1 VSKDIFARALHLS
14 AAQRLFGT
22 KKKRTAGTKVCSAG
36 LMNRRK
42 PMSYQDFEGTE
53 SPSGDHQARN
63 QKMRAAAG
71 EAFSRASDTA
81 RDAGAKAKRAA
92 EGAASSLTDSVMGLL
107 NQQVGASADA
117 AGRFASAMKSAAQGM
132 ERGNPM
138 LADLVR
144 GLANNVDA
152 YADALENR
160 TVEQLTKAA
169 SDFTRRQPALVFG
182 LAAVAG
188 FLAFRTF
195 KNAQSVSSPSIQPDH
210 DPAAQSHG

>member
-1 VSKDIFARALHLS
+1 MKT
-14 AAQRLFGT
+14 AAQ
-22 KKKRTAGTKVCSAG
+22 
-36 LMNRRK
+36 
-42 PMSYQDFEGTE
+42 D
-53 SPSGDHQARN
+53 
-63 QKMRAAAG
+63 
-71 EAFSRASDTA
+71 
-81 RDAGAKAKRAA
+81 
-92 EGAASSLTDSVMGLL
+92 
-107 NQQVGASADA
+107 
-117 AGRFASAMKSAAQGM
+117 M

-138 LADLVR
+138 LADLMR
-144 GLANNVDA
+144 GLAHNVDA

-160 TVEQLTKAA
+160 TVEQLIKAG

>member
-1 VSKDIFARALHLS
+1 LS
-14 AAQRLFGT
+14 AAQRLVGDQEKTNGRNQGLFCRVDDAGGT
-22 KKKRTAGTKVCSAG
+22 
-36 LMNRRK
+36 LM
-42 PMSYQDFEGTE
+42 SQQDFEGTE
-53 SPSGDHQARN
+53 SPSSGNHQARN
-63 QKMRAAAG
+63 QKMRDAAG

-117 AGRFASAMKSAAQGM
+117 AGRFASAMKTAAQDM

-138 LADLVR
+138 LADLMR
-144 GLANNVDA
+144 GLAHNVDA

-160 TVEQLTKAA
+160 TVEQLIKAG

>member
-1 VSKDIFARALHLS
+1 
-14 AAQRLFGT
+14 
-22 KKKRTAGTKVCSAG
+22 
-36 LMNRRK
+36 
-42 PMSYQDFEGTE
+42 QDFEGTE

-107 NQQVGASADA
+107 NRQVGASADA

-138 LADLVR
+138 LADLGR
-144 GLANNVDA
+144 GLANNGDA
-152 YADALENR
+152 YAVA
-160 TVEQLTKAA
+160 VEKSDRRAA
-169 SDFTRRQPALVFG
+169 DQSSFRLYPQTARAGLRVGRRRG
-182 LAAVAG
+182 
-188 FLAFRTF
+188 
-195 KNAQSVSSPSIQPDH
+195 
-210 DPAAQSHG
+210 

>member
-1 VSKDIFARALHLS
+1 
-14 AAQRLFGT
+14 
-22 KKKRTAGTKVCSAG
+22 
-36 LMNRRK
+36 
-42 PMSYQDFEGTE
+42 MSHQDFEGTE
-53 SPSGDHQARN
+53 SPSSGNHQARN

-117 AGRFASAMKSAAQGM
+117 AGRFASAMKSAAEDM

-138 LADLVR
+138 LADLMR
-144 GLANNVDA
+144 GLAHNVDA

-160 TVEQLTKAA
+160 TVEQLIKAG